1 MRARKSDTFL
11 FKKDTPFAL
20 TDFSIF
26 APKGKTPPKT
36 GGSAVATAA
45 SGSAAA
51 TPETGGSAAP
61 TAASGSS
68 AATTSRDTDAKPAA
82 RAQSNLMAMWK
93 SRTEAGGPPSG
104 ESAVCDCGPGGGPK
118 AASASHTQ
126 YCAAVSPPP
135 GQPPPPAD
143 QADSPEA
150 QPPPPGS
157 PGPPVVS
164 VPPDSPVRSRRRSA
178 GDLSGDS
185 PGPPPSPGLVGI
197 IKVHNCF
204 IKPDYLTDRVLL
216 DASGCYNGDL
226 VDVFFHETARTYDT
240 QTAKLSLAYSLSVLG
255 GKGEH
260 VHKPEDLVKFGSH
273 LDFATPPGIMPFPI
287 SITTHAGGPDER
299 ASNDYHY
306 SAAVYSVSR
315 NQIFHA
321 DSLSYPAHTYLA
333 TIQLAEWIV
342 HCAEKRGTA
351 IDKPEYI
358 GVPCTQQ
365 GRTMY
370 CGPTSVLN
378 NRLIITHLQG
388 PPVRTRFK
396 IS

>member
-1 MRARKSDTFL
+1 MVRAAGPRQHRPVTLNIARLCYLLPDNHLLQLTKPSLQKPSRRHQDRQGRLASQCRQIRLYVRVDVVPRTSRGTVRAR
-11 FKKDTPFAL
+11 
-20 TDFSIF
+20 
-26 APKGKTPPKT
+26 
-36 GGSAVATAA
+36 
-45 SGSAAA
+45 
-51 TPETGGSAAP
+51 
-61 TAASGSS
+61 
-68 AATTSRDTDAKPAA
+68 
-82 RAQSNLMAMWK
+82 
-93 SRTEAGGPPSG
+93 
-104 ESAVCDCGPGGGPK
+104 
-118 AASASHTQ
+118 
-126 YCAAVSPPP
+126 
-135 GQPPPPAD
+135 
-143 QADSPEA
+143 
-150 QPPPPGS
+150 
-157 PGPPVVS
+157 
-164 VPPDSPVRSRRRSA
+164 
-178 GDLSGDS
+178 
-185 PGPPPSPGLVGI
+185 PPSPGLAGI
-197 IKVHNCF
+197 LKVHNCF
-204 IKPDYLTDRVLL
+204 INPDYLTDRVLL
-216 DASGCYNGDL
+216 DVSGCYNGDL
-226 VDVFFHETARTYDT
+226 VDVFFHEVAQKYAT

-342 HCAEKRGTA
+342 NCAEKRGTA

-358 GVPCTQQ
+358 GVPRTQQ
-365 GRTMY
+365 GRTMH

-396 IS
+396 TSYPDVKFS